1 MQPLTAPRAL
11 RTRYPRGRN
20 MNPSAIQPTRIV
32 VVLKLP
38 QYKVPLLIVRA
49 RNILQRVTESPWFP
63 SPSPSLATLQAAIDV
78 LADAQAKTLSRAKE
92 TVAVRNVMRRNLVAL
107 LEQLRSYVEAIAS
120 VNPDHA
126 AEIAESAG
134 MYLKGLRGR
143 AGLVFTVKQ
152 LRSGEVLVSAPRAAR
167 YAAYEFQY
175 SLDGGATW
183 LGLAQQ
189 ITTKTTA
196 TVPGLKPGST
206 VYFRYRATV
215 KGVTGNWS
223 DPISFIVG

>member
-1 MQPLTAPRAL
+1 
-11 RTRYPRGRN
+11 
-20 MNPSAIQPTRIV
+20 
-32 VVLKLP
+32 
-38 QYKVPLLIVRA
+38 VPLLISRA

-92 TVAVRNVMRRNLVAL
+92 TVAVRNGKRRNLIAL

-126 AEIAESAG
+126 AAIAESAG
-134 MYLKGLRGR
+134 MYLKDLRGR
-143 AGLVFTVKQ
+143 GGSVFTVKQ
-152 LRSGEVLVSAPRAAR
+152 LRSGEVEVSAPRAGR

-175 SLDGGATW
+175 SLDGGVTW
-183 LGLAQQ
+183 LGLAQPV
-189 ITTKTTA
+189 TTKTTA
-196 TVPGLKPGST
+196 TVPDLKPGST

-215 KGVTGNWS
+215 KGVSGDWS
-223 DPISFIVG
+223 DPIAFIVG